1 MKLTRKVFYNKRN
14 GQATIII
21 PSKEINKL
29 QSKIKI
35 GSKVKI
41 GSKIEKISFEI
52 LNAKIGKGI
61 K

>member
-29 QSKIKI
+29 QSK
-35 GSKVKI
+35 VKR